1 VGGLVSE
8 GLTAEL
14 REPLQQ
20 RADFSEVLAEPWT
33 SLDGKTLAQRPVYL
47 ERDGRVP
54 LGDLF
59 DIKGYPDGRIRFQ
72 GELESGDRLGAGL
85 AAGIVTVE
93 GDVGAE
99 PGLGMSGGALVIEGN
114 AGPRAGAA
122 PLGYKRGM
130 TGGELIIRGAAG
142 PEAGAAMRRGVLVI
156 GQAAGERTGLGM
168 IAGSVIVFGTAGQD
182 TGLWS
187 KRGSVIALGP
197 ITPPATYAYAC
208 TYHPI
213 HLRLLFTRL
222 RSEYGLQVR
231 RRHVTGQYRRFSGDL
246 SELGKGEILQWTPT

>member
-1 VGGLVSE
+1 
-8 GLTAEL
+8 
-14 REPLQQ
+14 
-20 RADFSEVLAEPWT
+20 VLAPAWT
-33 SLDGKTLAQRPVYL
+33 TLEAKSLAERPVYL

-59 DIKGYPDGRIRFQ
+59 DISGEANGRIRFQ
-72 GELESGDRLGAGL
+72 GDLESADRLGAGL
-85 AAGIVTVE
+85 STGLVTVE
-93 GDVGAE
+93 GGVGGE

-122 PLGYKRGM
+122 PLGQKRGM

-142 PEAGAAMRRGVLVI
+142 PEAGAGMRRGVLVI
-156 GQAAGERTGLGM
+156 EHAAGERTGLGM
-168 IAGSVIVFGTAGQD
+168 IAGNIVLFGKAGRD

-187 KRGSVIALGP
+187 KRGSVVALGQ

-213 HLRLLFTRL
+213 HLRLLFARL
-222 RSEYGLQVR
+222 RTAYGLQVR
-231 RRHVTGQYRRFSGDL
+231 RRHMTGLYRRYSGDL
-246 SELGKGEILQWTPT
+246 SEIGKGEILQWTAK